1 MFELHESSD
10 KDELAEK
17 IDKIISDIEE
27 NQVGNHEE
35 NVITDDDVTIVLSQT
50 DDDKSISE
58 EDASN
63 KKRSPSVISD
73 QSHKSSNMSQSSNK
87 SKSKSKSRRGFNL
100 KKKLSKESENVSQ
113 VKSVVDEKQNG
124 SPGKTKTPYE
134 EEVEKV
140 KLPNDSGVKVVRRGR
155 KVITPKINSITSPP
169 KQPTSGSLSLPD
181 VCKSVASS
189 FSSSA
194 MEKPGEE
201 TTVKKRGRRAA
212 ATPHSSQKNNEE
224 LVGEKEEEEE
234 LEGPAKFKKYKNMTD
249 RMRSVCVL
257 VQRLSPLIVSQARVA
272 NQKSSS
278 EVKEASEKSAVP
290 DDPLAEEE
298 IPEEELILS
307 MDEVDDDEPEVLSSR
322 KREMESVDEG
332 SEEKR
337 PRVEEN
343 ATATLIVIA
352 IPVTSVT
359 ALIEEN
365 SPTDAVNPQITAEE
379 KLVTTPRPGRG
390 RRGRPRKSITPVLT
404 KQIASKEDDVTVVA
418 DPESKKTIP
427 AKSKPKLHSESSDA
441 EDFVEE
447 AAGVNEGTKQDTQSV
462 DQKESPI
469 EVTPSKLT
477 SKRGRGRPLKA
488 SPRIVLTNIL
498 TRRNSN
504 TSSVIPS
511 KKIRLSD
518 EISITSAVE
527 SRRDVENS
535 EKGNVT
541 NSVQKKDVKSGAR
554 RGRPAKASISPKPT
568 IEKSPDTGM

>member
-1 MFELHESSD
+1 
-10 KDELAEK
+10 
-17 IDKIISDIEE
+17 
-27 NQVGNHEE
+27 
-35 NVITDDDVTIVLSQT
+35 
-50 DDDKSISE
+50 
-58 EDASN
+58 
-63 KKRSPSVISD
+63 
-73 QSHKSSNMSQSSNK
+73 
-87 SKSKSKSRRGFNL
+87 
-100 KKKLSKESENVSQ
+100 
-113 VKSVVDEKQNG
+113 
-124 SPGKTKTPYE
+124 
-134 EEVEKV
+134 
-140 KLPNDSGVKVVRRGR
+140 
-155 KVITPKINSITSPP
+155 
-169 KQPTSGSLSLPD
+169 
-181 VCKSVASS
+181 
-189 FSSSA
+189 
-194 MEKPGEE
+194 
-201 TTVKKRGRRAA
+201 
-212 ATPHSSQKNNEE
+212 
-224 LVGEKEEEEE
+224 
-234 LEGPAKFKKYKNMTD
+234 
-249 RMRSVCVL
+249 
-257 VQRLSPLIVSQARVA
+257 
-272 NQKSSS
+272 
-278 EVKEASEKSAVP
+278 
-290 DDPLAEEE
+290 
-298 IPEEELILS
+298 
-307 MDEVDDDEPEVLSSR
+307 
-322 KREMESVDEG
+322 MESVDEG